1 MRLSTGRSEKEQVAA
16 LLPGQHGGVGVV
28 GLLSLPVFVHGRTD
42 LALHLDEVV
51 HGVERQ
57 LDVVSLQPDQMV
69 WLRRNRTAFSIM
81 YDLVSNSKTK
91 DVKSIWVI

>member
-1 MRLSTGRSEKEQVAA
+1 MSFSKETAGQASEKEQV
-16 LLPGQHGGVGVV
+16 LPGQHGGVGVV

-51 HGVERQ
+51 YGVEQQ

-69 WLRRNRTAFSIM
+69 WLRRNQTAFSIVCN
-81 YDLVSNSKTK
+81 LVQQ
-91 DVKSIWVI
+91 